1 MLLWDRR
8 RRPVLVAWAGME
20 MAWFTP
26 LLLLVA
32 FWSGL
37 PPWPAL
43 PLFLLSWGGL
53 LAWLVVLDL
62 LNTADLPSP
71 RYRLAVLGA
80 LLLSSLLAVRAL
92 FYPELPLGDL
102 GWLSVVGRAFVDW
115 QEGPRR
121 ELILLLANAFLWQRA
136 ASATGRERDYLYL
149 RERFRTGLLL
159 LAGAGG
165 LLTARAGR
173 DVLLF
178 VWLYVILGLAATVVA
193 RANTRRYSIHSP
205 GQVLKGRRFA
215 QLLALVG
222 VVGLLGVAL
231 GGWFTPERTA
241 QLLTPVWVV
250 LSYLLTLLYFL
261 FMAVMSRI
269 AQVVVPWLL
278 ALFESWFD
286 TLDADVYTLLSPP
299 QSPDPEPLAEL
310 ETAASTEILIP
321 EPLLRVFGILFITAL
336 IVVPV
341 LLVLRRMRPARREGV
356 PSAEEVQQEPLSL
369 GGLFDRLGAGL
380 RDAAGMVR
388 RFGLSRE
395 LLDAISVQNAYA
407 NLCRLAAR
415 RGYPRPPALPP
426 DRYLRL
432 LEEAFPGHAA
442 ALAEITAAYMR
453 VHYGDQSVD
462 HATLTRIRERYAEI
476 REAPHAPRSP
486 GRP

>member
-20 MAWFTP
+20 MAWYTP

-32 FWSGL
+32 FWFDL

-43 PLFLLSWGGL
+43 PLFLLLWGGL
-53 LAWLVVLDL
+53 LTWLVVLDL
-62 LNTADLPSP
+62 LNAAELPSP
-71 RYRLAVLGA
+71 RYRLAVVGA
-80 LLLSSLLAVRAL
+80 LLLSSLLAVRIL
-92 FYPELPLGDL
+92 FYPALPLGDL
-102 GWLSVVGRAFVDW
+102 GWLSALSRAFLDW
-115 QEGPRR
+115 QQGPRR
-121 ELILLLANAFLWQRA
+121 ELLLLLANAFLWQRA
-136 ASATGRERDYLYL
+136 ASATQRERDYLYL

-165 LLTARAGR
+165 LLTALAER

-178 VWLYVILGLAATVVA
+178 VWLYAILGLAATVVA

-205 GQVLKGRRFA
+205 GQVLKGGRFA

-222 VVGLLGVAL
+222 AVVLLGATL
-231 GGWFTPERTA
+231 SSWFTPERTA
-241 QLLTPVWVV
+241 RLLTPIWVV

-261 FMAVMSRI
+261 FMALVSRI

-278 ALFESWFD
+278 ALFQSWFED
-286 TLDADVYTLLSPP
+286 LDADVYTLLSPP
-299 QSPDPEPLAEL
+299 QAPDPEPLAEL
-310 ETAASTEILIP
+310 EAAASTEAMIP
-321 EPLLRVFGILFITAL
+321 EPLLRVFGVLFIIAL

-341 LLVLRRMRPARREGV
+341 LLVLRRLRPSRRGGAL
-356 PSAEEVQQEPLSL
+356 SAEEVQQEPLSL
-369 GGLFDRLGAGL
+369 GGLLDRLGAGL

-395 LLDAISVQNAYA
+395 LLDAISVQNVYA

-415 RGYPRPPALPP
+415 RGHPRPPALPP
-426 DRYLRL
+426 DRYLPL

-453 VHYGDQSVD
+453 VHYGDQSVS
-462 HATLTRIRERYAEI
+462 HASLARIRERYAEI
-476 REAPHAPRSP
+476 QEAPNVPWQQ
-486 GRP
+486 

>member
-32 FWSGL
+32 FWFGL
-37 PPWPAL
+37 PSWPAL

-53 LAWLVVLDL
+53 LTWLIVLDL
-62 LNTADLPSP
+62 LNAAAPPAP
-71 RYRLAVLGA
+71 RYRLAVIGA
-80 LLLSSLLAVRAL
+80 LLLSSLLAVRVL
-92 FYPELPLGDL
+92 FYPALPLGDL
-102 GWLSVVGRAFVDW
+102 GWLSAVSRALFDW
-115 QEGPRR
+115 QQGPRR
-121 ELILLLANAFLWQRA
+121 ELLLLLANGFLWQRA
-136 ASATGRERDYLYL
+136 ASTTERERDYLYL

-165 LLTARAGR
+165 LLTALAER

-178 VWLYVILGLAATVVA
+178 VWLYAILGLAATVVA

-205 GQVLKGRRFA
+205 SQILKGGRFT

-222 VVGLLGVAL
+222 VVVLLGVAL
-231 GGWFTPERTA
+231 SSWFTPERTT
-241 QLLTPVWVV
+241 QLLAPVWVV

-261 FMAVMSRI
+261 FMAVVSRI

-278 ALFESWFD
+278 ALFQSWFED
-286 TLDADVYTLLSPP
+286 LDADVYTLLSPP
-299 QSPDPEPLAEL
+299 QSPDPEPLADL
-310 ETAASTEILIP
+310 EAAAATEAMIP
-321 EPLLRVFGILFITAL
+321 EPLLRVFGVLFIIAL

-341 LLVLRRMRPARREGV
+341 LLVLRRLRPSRREGAL
-356 PSAEEVQQEPLSL
+356 SDEDAEQEPLSL

-395 LLDAISVQNAYA
+395 LLDAISVQNIYA

-453 VHYGDQSVD
+453 VHYGDQSVS
-462 HATLTRIRERYAEI
+462 HASLARIRERYAEI
-476 REAPHAPRSP
+476 QETPNAPQAPGP
-486 GRP
+486 P